1 MHTMTE
7 IVGGVDTHTDMHV
20 AAVLT
25 TQGAVLEVASFPTTQ
40 VGHANMLAW
49 FGSFGDPVAVGVE
62 GTGSYGKGL
71 TNYLT
76 DHDVA
81 VIEVGRVNR
90 QSRRRHGK
98 TDTKDAVAAARA
110 VLSGE
115 ATAVPRDTA
124 GPVESL
130 RVLRIA
136 RNSAVKNRAAVT
148 NRIKSIIVTAPE
160 PIRAQLRDLTT
171 VRIVA
176 IAGRYRPD
184 SQQLTC
190 PTHATKHALRSLANQ
205 YQALTQEIEDVT
217 NALDTLVTEV
227 APVEL
232 TEKTGVGTVIAA
244 DMMITYGSN
253 PDRIHSRESFGAL
266 CGVSPVDASSGRQ
279 QRHRLN
285 RGGDRQAN
293 AALYR
298 IVLTRLRRDPATIE
312 YMNRRTSEGKT
323 RKETIRCLKYYV
335 AREIHDTLK
344 NTT

>member
-1 MHTMTE
+1 MNTMIQ
-7 IVGGVDTHTDMHV
+7 IVGGVDTHTDVHV
-20 AAVLT
+20 AAAVT
-25 TQGAVLEVASFPTTQ
+25 TQGSVLEVASFPTTRA
-40 VGHANMLAW
+40 GHVKMLGW
-49 FGSFGDPVAVGVE
+49 LNSFGNPAAVGVE

-76 DHDVA
+76 DHDVH

-98 TDTKDAVAAARA
+98 TDAKDAVAAARA

-115 ATAVPRDTA
+115 ATAVPRDTV

-136 RNSAVKNRAAVT
+136 RKSAVRNRAAVI
-148 NRIKSIIVTAPE
+148 NQIKSIIVTAPE
-160 PIRAQLRDLTT
+160 SIRVQLRDLTT

-176 IAGRYRPD
+176 TTARYRPD
-184 SQQLTC
+184 PKQLTD
-190 PTHATKHALRSLANQ
+190 PTHATKHALKSLANQ
-205 YQALTQEIEDVT
+205 YLALTEEINQGT
-217 NALDTLVTEV
+217 KALETVVGEL
-227 APVEL
+227 APTEL
-232 TEKTGVGTVIAA
+232 TTKTGIGTVIAA
-244 DMMITYGSN
+244 DLMITYGSN
-253 PDRIHSRESFGAL
+253 PDRIRSRESFGAL

-279 QRHRLN
+279 ERHRLN

-298 IVLTRLRRDPATIE
+298 IVLTRLRHDPATIE

-323 RKETIRCLKYYV
+323 RKDVIRCLKYYV
-335 AREIHDTLK
+335 AREIHDILK